1 MRASSLRKGK
11 KMAGSD
17 PCGHRSGLK
26 PRPCGLLYAYQKAA
40 SSNSINGLAPA
51 AMVMNRLFVCGS
63 SLVM

>member
-11 KMAGSD
+11 KMAGRA
-17 PCGHRSGLK
+17 PCGHPSGLK
-26 PRPCGLLYAYQKAA
+26 SRAPAGADACQKAA
-40 SSNSINGLAPA
+40 SSSSINGLAPA